1 MTQEFEVLLVEDSA
15 SDAEMSIRA
24 LKNANLADR
33 ILHVKDGNEAMIF
46 LFGQGK
52 YEGRQIK
59 DVPKLVVIDLKMPK
73 VNGKECLMRIKA
85 DDRTRKI
92 PVVVFS
98 SSREDSDINEC
109 YDLGANGYVVKP
121 VHSEEFEKAM
131 TRLGQYW
138 LMDNEAPH

>member
-24 LKNANLADR
+24 LKNANLAHR

-52 YEGRQIK
+52 YEGRQTK
-59 DVPKLVVIDLKMPK
+59 DIPKLVLIDLKMPK

-98 SSREDSDINEC
+98 SSSEDSDINEC

-131 TRLGQYW
+131 IGLGQYW
-138 LMDNEAPH
+138 LVDNEAPH